1 MRIGQ
6 VVGTVVGARKDARL
20 DGRKLLIVAAVDRNG
35 AQDTPEVVAVDTVGA
50 GEGETVIVAEGTA
63 ARRAIGGDDVP
74 IDAAVIAIVDE
85 TYRADA

>member
-35 AQDTPEVVAVDTVGA
+35 AQDTPEVVAVDIVGA